1 MKKFFL
7 IFFLFSISLFSF
19 SQASASCTGGIV
31 PCGTEG
37 CPCTFCHIFELIH
50 NIINFLLIPCDFNHN
65 LPLIPLIAVLMLII
79 GGFYLLTA
87 AGDPER
93 FSKGKKIITA
103 VVVGIVICFLAW
115 VFLNTFFV
123 KIEVADW
130 SDIGIDLKKW
140 YEFKC
145 N

>member
-1 MKKFFL
+1 
-7 IFFLFSISLFSF
+7 
-19 SQASASCTGGIV
+19 
-31 PCGTEG
+31 
-37 CPCTFCHIFELIH
+37 
-50 NIINFLLIPCDFNHN
+50 
-65 LPLIPLIAVLMLII
+65 MLII